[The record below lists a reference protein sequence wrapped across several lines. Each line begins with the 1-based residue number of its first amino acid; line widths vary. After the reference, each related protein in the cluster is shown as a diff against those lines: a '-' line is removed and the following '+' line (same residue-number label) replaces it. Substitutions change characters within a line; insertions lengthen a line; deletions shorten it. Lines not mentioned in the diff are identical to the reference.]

1 MTAMS
6 ITRRSLSTSRYR
18 ANQIIEVYMNVDND
32 ADVWDRRTSIRIEG
46 LHWPSMVKRFDRP
59 LW

>member
-1 MTAMS
+1 MTALS
-6 ITRRSLSTSRYR
+6 ITRRSLPTSRYS
-18 ANQIIEVYMNVDND
+18 ANRIFEVYMNVDID

-46 LHWPSMVKRFDRP
+46 LHRPPMVKRFDRP